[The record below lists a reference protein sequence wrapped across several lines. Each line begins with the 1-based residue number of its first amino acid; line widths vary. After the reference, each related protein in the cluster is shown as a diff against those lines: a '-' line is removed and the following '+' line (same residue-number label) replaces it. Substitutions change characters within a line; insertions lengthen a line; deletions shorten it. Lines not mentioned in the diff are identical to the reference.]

1 MKLKK
6 PSFWD
11 YKKPNIISYLLLP
24 FTVPFILNNFIL
36 SFRTQKKYQNIKS
49 ICVGNIYVGG
59 TGKTPLTIK
68 INQILKKINPRT
80 ATIKKWYADQADE
93 QKILTKKTKLYCF
106 KDRKYAIQQAIKDNI
121 DIVVFDDGL
130 QDISIN
136 YDLKFVCFN
145 KVTFFGNG
153 FLIPAGPLREKL
165 KSLNKYDAVFL
176 NGNDENISKLKPL
189 IKKFNKK
196 IKIFETFYKPMKIE
210 KFDKKE
216 KYVIFSGIGNPES
229 FKKTL
234 VNNNFNIIKEIIFPD
249 HYQYNSSE
257 INNIKNLAKKLNAKI
272 MTTEKDHIKLNPRI
286 SKGINFLEIELVLKN
301 EKELINLI
309 KTII

>member
-1 MKLKK
+1 MKFKK

-68 INQILKKINPRT
+68 INQILKKIKPRT
-80 ATIKKWYADQADE
+80 ATIKKWYADQGDE
-93 QKILTKKTKLYCF
+93 QKILTKQTKLYCF
-106 KDRKYAIQQAIKDNI
+106 KDRKYAIQKAIKDNI
-121 DIVVFDDGL
+121 DVVVFDDGL
-130 QDISIN
+130 QDMSIN

-145 KVTFFGNG
+145 KLTFFGNG

-196 IKIFETFYKPMKIE
+196 IKIFETFYKPKKIK
-210 KFDKKE
+210 KFDKKK

-257 INNIKNLAKKLNAKI
+257 ISNIKNLAKKLNAKI
-272 MTTEKDHIKLNPRI
+272 MTTEKDHVKLNPRI
-286 SKGINFLEIELVLKN
+286 SKGINFLEIELVLKK

>member
-11 YKKPNIISYLLLP
+11 YNKPNIISYLLLP
-24 FTVPFILNNFIL
+24 FTLPFILNNFIL
-36 SFRTQKKYQNIKS
+36 SFRTQKIYPNIKS
-49 ICVGNIYVGG
+49 ICVVNIYVGG

-93 QKILTKKTKLYCF
+93 QKILRKKTKLYCF

-145 KVTFFGNG
+145 KLTFFGNG
-153 FLIPAGPLREKL
+153 FLIPA
-165 KSLNKYDAVFL
+165 
-176 NGNDENISKLKPL
+176 
-189 IKKFNKK
+189 
-196 IKIFETFYKPMKIE
+196 
-210 KFDKKE
+210 
-216 KYVIFSGIGNPES
+216 
-229 FKKTL
+229 
-234 VNNNFNIIKEIIFPD
+234 
-249 HYQYNSSE
+249 
-257 INNIKNLAKKLNAKI
+257 
-272 MTTEKDHIKLNPRI
+272 
-286 SKGINFLEIELVLKN
+286 
-301 EKELINLI
+301 
-309 KTII
+309 

>member
-11 YKKPNIISYLLLP
+11 YKRPNIISYLLLP
-24 FTVPFILNNFIL
+24 FTVLFILNNFIL
-36 SFRTQKKYQNIKS
+36 SFRTQKIYPNIKS

-68 INQILKKINPRT
+68 INQILKKNNLRT
-80 ATIKKWYADQADE
+80 ATIKKWYADQIDE

-106 KDRKYAIQQAIKDNI
+106 KDRKCAIQQAIKDNI

-145 KVTFFGNG
+145 KLTFFGNG

-196 IKIFETFYKPMKIE
+196 IKIFETFYKPMKIR

-234 VNNNFNIIKEIIFPD
+234 INNNFNIIKEIIFPD
-249 HYQYNSSE
+249 HYQYSSSE

-286 SKGINFLEIELVLKN
+286 SKGINFLEIELVLKK
-301 EKELINLI
+301 EKELIKLI

>member
-11 YKKPNIISYLLLP
+11 YKRPNILSYLLLP
-24 FTVPFILNNFIL
+24 FTIPFILNNFIL
-36 SFRTQKKYQNIKS
+36 SFRTRKKYQNIKS

-145 KVTFFGNG
+145 KVTLFGNG

-189 IKKFNKK
+189 IKRFNKK

-210 KFDKKE
+210 KFDRKE

-249 HYQYNSSE
+249 HYQYNLSE

-272 MTTEKDHIKLNPRI
+272 MTTEKDHVKLNPRI
-286 SKGINFLEIELVLKN
+286 SKGINFLEIELVLKK